1 MCFSKSPLEL
11 NTPDLVGLMFL
22 NVLLADVKLGMEGT
36 CAVILTKATETPQV
50 IFVNMRKSAGERM
63 LLWLLML
70 LVMLMWLVKC

>member
-36 CAVILTKATETPQV
+36 CAVILTIATKTPQV
-50 IFVNMRKSAGERM
+50 IFINMRKSAGERM